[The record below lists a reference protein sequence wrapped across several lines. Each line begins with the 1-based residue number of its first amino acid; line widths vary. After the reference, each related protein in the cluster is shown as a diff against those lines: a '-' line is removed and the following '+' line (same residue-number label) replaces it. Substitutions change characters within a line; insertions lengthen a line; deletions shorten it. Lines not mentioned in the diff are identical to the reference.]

1 MQIINISHMKYYI
14 SWWSEMHVGNQEESI
29 KISDKRARE
38 FARSFYTAI
47 AEYCA
52 AHNEEFDNWIKANEN
67 RGIEK

>member
-1 MQIINISHMKYYI
+1 MQ
-14 SWWSEMHVGNQEESI
+14 VGNQEESI